1 MIRTTKK
8 DLQFRVDNLRKM
20 TGRNFYLQGAYG
32 GWQLMEQDYNGS
44 HHSLTPGFVTK
55 RQMED
60 RLNAI
65 LTGVI
70 IGERMEAER
79 TTKLLCELP

>member
-1 MIRTTKK
+1 MSRTTKK

-32 GWQLMEQDYNGS
+32 GWQLMEQDYHGN

-65 LTGVI
+65 LTGVL

>member
-8 DLQFRVDNLRKM
+8 DLQFRVDNLNKM
-20 TGRNFYLQGAYG
+20 TGRKFYLQGAYG
-32 GWQLMEQDYNGS
+32 GWQLMEEDYNGS

>member
-1 MIRTTKK
+1 MSRTTKK

>member
-1 MIRTTKK
+1 MSRTTKK
-8 DLQFRVDNLRKM
+8 DLQFRVDNLCKM
-20 TGRNFYLQGAYG
+20 TGRKFYLQIHLG
-32 GWQLMEQDYNGS
+32 GWQLMEEDYNGS

>member
-1 MIRTTKK
+1 MSRTTKK

-32 GWQLMEQDYNGS
+32 GWQLMEQDYHGN

-65 LTGVI
+65 LTGLI
-70 IGERMEAER
+70 MGERMEAER
-79 TTKLLCELP
+79 TDAVVRDIP

>member
-1 MIRTTKK
+1 
-8 DLQFRVDNLRKM
+8 VDNLNKM
-20 TGRNFYLQGAYG
+20 TGRKFYLQGAYG

-44 HHSLTPGFVTK
+44 HHSLTPGFVSK

-65 LTGVI
+65 LTGLI
-70 IGERMEAER
+70 MGERMIREKMDVER
-79 TTKLLCELP
+79 EKVYG